1 MKPRR
6 IQNKTRE
13 KEKETKNDI
22 SKRNVW
28 KNGPGEG
35 PCALSPGRTLGRPSA
50 ASPSV
55 QGSLSLSHARD
66 LALRRLVFRSPLALR
81 RLVGRRRRRRP
92 TPGAEA
98 FVSIFAGDEHPLGI
112 PIPCLPFLLCEADH
126 SNPNLKLFGYL
137 IDASKL
143 QTFWKNYRV

>member
-1 MKPRR
+1 VCALPGPNTGPAVRR
-6 IQNKTRE
+6 IPIR
-13 KEKETKNDI
+13 
-22 SKRNVW
+22 S
-28 KNGPGEG
+28 GF
-35 PCALSPGRTLGRPSA
+35 
-50 ASPSV
+50 SV
-55 QGSLSLSHARD
+55 SLARD

-112 PIPCLPFLLCEADH
+112 PIPCLPFLLCEAEH

-143 QTFWKNYRV
+143 RTFWKNYRV